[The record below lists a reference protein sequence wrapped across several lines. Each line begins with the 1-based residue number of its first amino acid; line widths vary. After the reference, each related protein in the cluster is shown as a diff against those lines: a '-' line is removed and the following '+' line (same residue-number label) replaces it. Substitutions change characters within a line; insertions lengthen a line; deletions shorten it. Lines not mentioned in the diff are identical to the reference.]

1 MSKYIAKQ
9 VNANGRIDF
18 TAEENETWKILFERQ
33 MKIVGSRACK
43 EFITGLQKLNLPHDR
58 IPQCEEISAKLFAE
72 TGWSVAPVAAV
83 IPLEIFFGLLANRQ
97 FPAATFIRTR
107 EDLDYLQEPDI
118 FHEYFGHCPLLTNAA
133 YADFVQWYG
142 EHALKTN
149 KKAQSYLGRLFWYT
163 IEFGLIQSD
172 EGLRIFGGG
181 ILSSYAETFYAL
193 ESETPLRLDFD
204 IDKMLATPYRYDE
217 IQTTYFV
224 LNNIAQLF
232 ELKTDAIIEKVKGL
246 VQNIQDNNFV
256 IC

>member
-9 VNANGRIDF
+9 VNANGQIDF
-18 TAEENETWKILFERQ
+18 TAHENETWKILYERQ
-33 MKIVGSRACK
+33 IKIVDTRACH
-43 EFITGLQKLNLPHDR
+43 EYLTGLKKLNLPHDH
-58 IPQCEEISAKLFAE
+58 IPQCAEISARLLPE

-83 IPLEIFFGLLANRQ
+83 IPLEQFFGLLANRQ

-107 EDLDYLQEPDI
+107 ADLDYLQEPDI
-118 FHEYFGHCPLLTNAA
+118 FHEYFGHCPLLTNPA
-133 YADFVQWYG
+133 YADFVHWYG

-149 KKAQSYLGRLFWYT
+149 KRAQSYLGRLFWYT
-163 IEFGLIQSD
+163 IEFGLIRSA

-193 ESETPLRLDFD
+193 ESAAPERHDFN

-217 IQTTYFV
+217 IQKTYFV
-224 LNNIAQLF
+224 LSDIAQLF
-232 ELKTDAIIEKVKGL
+232 ELKTDAIIEKVTGL
-246 VQNIQDNNFV
+246 INGSHLENFV